1 MRNVYL
7 TFGIIFLAISGYI
20 FFLSG
25 FTKTS
30 YIVIGVITLIV
41 ALYLIA
47 QDVRAMMAGKNITS
61 MTYSSIVEQGLK
73 KIQNGNTLITK
84 EDFISKMEKIKS
96 VLSEQQFVPVVGYD
110 SVYLQ
115 YNNET
120 GANRALEEVKRNG
133 LEADLIQD
141 KSTWSVRIHF

>member
-7 TFGIIFLAISGYI
+7 TFGLIFLVISVYI

-30 YIVIGVITLIV
+30 YIIIGAITLVV
-41 ALYLIA
+41 ALYLMA
-47 QDVRAMMAGKNITS
+47 QDVRAMKAGKNITS

-84 EDFISKMEKIKS
+84 EDFISKMEKIKN

-120 GANRALEEVKRNG
+120 GANRALEDVKRNG
-133 LEADLIQD
+133 LDADLIQD

>member
-1 MRNVYL
+1 
-7 TFGIIFLAISGYI
+7 
-20 FFLSG
+20 
-25 FTKTS
+25 
-30 YIVIGVITLIV
+30 
-41 ALYLIA
+41 
-47 QDVRAMMAGKNITS
+47 